1 MGEDILVYLFAYAC
15 VHVSLCVSA
24 LLQRAHCC
32 LVAVTAL
39 HARRWKIS
47 DGAASSNT
55 EQLETDGHYWCSLSE
70 SGRKDG
76 GEGRTGN
83 ILVLYLLKV

>member
-15 VHVSLCVSA
+15 VHV
-24 LLQRAHCC
+24 RAHCC